1 MSKPKKKLETN
12 NDFWNDCLKENKK
25 PKKFL
30 NTKINPSPNYL
41 NKAKRNKKLYRHDT
55 NPTCFSS
62 KIIQKALISEEIT
75 KAEND
80 KVINESIDYMVS
92 LYNRAM
98 ESKEKQKKNIIKT
111 REKHLKVE
119 KEECSFK
126 PKQFKNKTMQ
136 KLLKKHYDNLNVYE
150 RSLKFQ
156 QKKLEK
162 MAKLFEENNKRNNI
176 AYSFHP
182 DISNKN
188 LNHVFYSSNFCKEQ
202 ADNDSNKIFLS
213 RLMKAREEEQY
224 KKNCYENRIGK
235 NKELFGYHKRL
246 KKSLSQKDSLLYRNN
261 LHNTILNLKCFQS
274 NNGNNNNIENK
285 NDEFFLV

>member
-55 NPTCFSS
+55 NPTFFKS
-62 KIIQKALISEEIT
+62 KIIQNALISEENT
-75 KAEND
+75 LAENN
-80 KVINESIDYMVS
+80 KAVNESIDYMVS
-92 LYNRAM
+92 LYKRAL
-98 ESKEKQKKNIIKT
+98 ESQEKKKKNIIET

-126 PKQFKNKTMQ
+126 PKQFKNKSMQ
-136 KLLKKHYDNLNVYE
+136 KLLKKHFDNLNIYE

-156 QKKLEK
+156 EKHLEK
-162 MAKLFEENNKRNNI
+162 MAKLFEEKNKKNNVV
-176 AYSFHP
+176 YSFQP
-182 DISNKN
+182 EITNKN
-188 LNHVFYSSNFCKEQ
+188 LNLVFFSSNFCKEQ

-213 RLMKAREEEQY
+213 RQMKAREEEQY
-224 KKNCYENRIGK
+224 KKNCYENKLGK
-235 NKELFGYHKRL
+235 NRDMFGYHKRL

-261 LHNTILNLKCFQS
+261 LHNAIINLKCFQS
-274 NNGNNNNIENK
+274 NDDSNNENK
-285 NDEFFLV
+285 NGEFFLV

>member
-12 NDFWNDCLKENKK
+12 NNFWNDCLKENKK

-202 ADNDSNKIFLS
+202 AENDSNKIFLS

>member
-41 NKAKRNKKLYRHDT
+41 NKAKRNKKFYRHDT

-188 LNHVFYSSNFCKEQ
+188 LNRVFYSSNFCKEQ

>member
-1 MSKPKKKLETN
+1 
-12 NDFWNDCLKENKK
+12 
-25 PKKFL
+25 
-30 NTKINPSPNYL
+30 
-41 NKAKRNKKLYRHDT
+41 
-55 NPTCFSS
+55 
-62 KIIQKALISEEIT
+62 
-75 KAEND
+75 
-80 KVINESIDYMVS
+80 
-92 LYNRAM
+92 M

-176 AYSFHP
+176 FYSFHP
-182 DISNKN
+182 EISNKN

-274 NNGNNNNIENK
+274 NNGNNNIENK

>member
-55 NPTCFSS
+55 NPTFFKS
-62 KIIQKALISEEIT
+62 KIIQNALISEENT
-75 KAEND
+75 LAENN
-80 KVINESIDYMVS
+80 KAVNESIDYMVS
-92 LYNRAM
+92 LYKRAL
-98 ESKEKQKKNIIKT
+98 ESQEKKKKNIIET

-126 PKQFKNKTMQ
+126 PKQFKNKSMQ
-136 KLLKKHYDNLNVYE
+136 KLLKKHFDNLNIYE

-156 QKKLEK
+156 EKHLEK
-162 MAKLFEENNKRNNI
+162 MAKLFEEKNKKNNVV
-176 AYSFHP
+176 YSFQP
-182 DISNKN
+182 EITNKN
-188 LNHVFYSSNFCKEQ
+188 LNLVFFSSNFCKEQ

-224 KKNCYENRIGK
+224 KKNCYENKIGK
-235 NKELFGYHKRL
+235 NKDMFGYHKRL

-261 LHNTILNLKCFQS
+261 LHNTIINLKCFQS
-274 NNGNNNNIENK
+274 NDDSNNENK
-285 NDEFFLV
+285 NGEFFLV

>member
-41 NKAKRNKKLYRHDT
+41 NKAKRNKKFYRHDT

-274 NNGNNNNIENK
+274 NNGNNNIENK

>member
-1 MSKPKKKLETN
+1 MSKPRKKLETN

-41 NKAKRNKKLYRHDT
+41 NKAKRNKKFYRHDT

-188 LNHVFYSSNFCKEQ
+188 LNRVFYSSNFCKEQ

>member
-41 NKAKRNKKLYRHDT
+41 NKAKRNKKFYRHDT

-111 REKHLKVE
+111 REKYLKVIL
-119 KEECSFK
+119 
-126 PKQFKNKTMQ
+126 
-136 KLLKKHYDNLNVYE
+136 LLK
-150 RSLKFQ
+150 
-156 QKKLEK
+156 
-162 MAKLFEENNKRNNI
+162 
-176 AYSFHP
+176 
-182 DISNKN
+182 
-188 LNHVFYSSNFCKEQ
+188 HV
-202 ADNDSNKIFLS
+202 
-213 RLMKAREEEQY
+213 
-224 KKNCYENRIGK
+224 
-235 NKELFGYHKRL
+235 
-246 KKSLSQKDSLLYRNN
+246 
-261 LHNTILNLKCFQS
+261 
-274 NNGNNNNIENK
+274 
-285 NDEFFLV
+285 

>member
-30 NTKINPSPNYL
+30 NTKINSSPNYL
-41 NKAKRNKKLYRHDT
+41 NKAKRNKKFYRHDT

>member
-25 PKKFL
+25 PKKFV

-62 KIIQKALISEEIT
+62 KIIQKALISEENI

-80 KVINESIDYMVS
+80 KAINESIDYMVS

-176 AYSFHP
+176 AYSFHT

-188 LNHVFYSSNFCKEQ
+188 LNKVFYSKNYCKSQ

-224 KKNCYENRIGK
+224 KKNCLLNNNRIEYYG
-235 NKELFGYHKRL
+235 NNKRL

-261 LHNTILNLKCFQS
+261 LHNTIINLKCFQS
-274 NNGNNNNIENK
+274 NDDNNNENK
-285 NDEFFLV
+285 NGEFFLV

>member
-55 NPTCFSS
+55 NPTFFKS
-62 KIIQKALISEEIT
+62 KIIQNALISEENT
-75 KAEND
+75 LAENN
-80 KVINESIDYMVS
+80 KAVNESIDYMVS
-92 LYNRAM
+92 LYKRAL
-98 ESKEKQKKNIIKT
+98 ESQEKKKKNIIET

-126 PKQFKNKTMQ
+126 PKQFKNKSMQ
-136 KLLKKHYDNLNVYE
+136 KLLKKHFDNLNIYE

-156 QKKLEK
+156 EKHLEK
-162 MAKLFEENNKRNNI
+162 MAKLFEEKNKKNNVV
-176 AYSFHP
+176 YSFQP
-182 DISNKN
+182 EITNKN
-188 LNHVFYSSNFCKEQ
+188 LNLVFFSSNFCKEQ

-213 RLMKAREEEQY
+213 RQMKAREEEQY
-224 KKNCYENRIGK
+224 KKNCYENKLGK
-235 NKELFGYHKRL
+235 NRDMFGYHKRL

-261 LHNTILNLKCFQS
+261 LHNTIINLKCFQS
-274 NNGNNNNIENK
+274 NDDSNNENK
-285 NDEFFLV
+285 NGEFFLV

>member
-41 NKAKRNKKLYRHDT
+41 NRAKRNKKLYRHDT
-55 NPTCFSS
+55 NPTFFKS
-62 KIIQKALISEEIT
+62 KIIQNALISEENT
-75 KAEND
+75 LAENN
-80 KVINESIDYMVS
+80 KAVNESIDYMVS
-92 LYNRAM
+92 LYKRAL
-98 ESKEKQKKNIIKT
+98 ESQEKKKKNIIET

-126 PKQFKNKTMQ
+126 PKQFKNKSMQ
-136 KLLKKHYDNLNVYE
+136 KLLKKHFDNLNIYE

-156 QKKLEK
+156 EKHLEK
-162 MAKLFEENNKRNNI
+162 MAKLFEEKNKKNNVV
-176 AYSFHP
+176 YSFQP
-182 DISNKN
+182 EITNKN
-188 LNHVFYSSNFCKEQ
+188 LNLVFFSSNFCKEQ

-213 RLMKAREEEQY
+213 RQMKAREEEQY
-224 KKNCYENRIGK
+224 KKNCYEIRIGK

>member
-1 MSKPKKKLETN
+1 
-12 NDFWNDCLKENKK
+12 
-25 PKKFL
+25 
-30 NTKINPSPNYL
+30 
-41 NKAKRNKKLYRHDT
+41 
-55 NPTCFSS
+55 
-62 KIIQKALISEEIT
+62 
-75 KAEND
+75 
-80 KVINESIDYMVS
+80 MVS

-188 LNHVFYSSNFCKEQ
+188 LNRVFYSSNFCKEQ

>member
-41 NKAKRNKKLYRHDT
+41 NKAKRNKKFYRHDT

-111 REKHLKVE
+111 KEKHLKVE